1 MNLKPITV
9 SVLPNKGSVCIGFL
23 EGIDTVIIGAAFG
36 PPSLFLSKSRRILDL
51 SASPLAQKSSILADC
66 TPHFVETEFFDNLK
80 ETPNS
85 GITSCLQKYRL
96 SDDEILDGN
105 TTNLNLVWHDAR
117 TNALYT
123 SDLTS
128 ELTLVLN
135 LIA

>member
-1 MNLKPITV
+1 MNLKIITIAE
-9 SVLPNKGSVCIGFL
+9 LPNKGSVCIGFL
-23 EGIDTVIIGAAFG
+23 EGIDLVIIGAAFD
-36 PPSLFLSKSRRILDL
+36 PPNFLSKSRRILDL

-80 ETPNS
+80 EITNL
-85 GITSCLQKYRL
+85 GIPGCLEKYRL

-105 TTNLNLVWHDAR
+105 TTNLNLVWHDTR
-117 TNALYT
+117 SNALYT

-128 ELTLVLN
+128 ESTLVLN